1 MRILS
6 GEKKHLDIKQLIV
19 KYKLMTPIKNGS
31 SKIEGWGSRSEAIEE
46 AINKTQPESIIEV
59 GSWLGA
65 SALFMSEISK
75 AKILCIDTFLGS
87 NEILWRE
94 QNVENIVQDFSQLY
108 DQFCVNITNKKMNK
122 RIAALPMTSSS
133 AAELLAKENVMVD
146 MVYIDAGHTE
156 REVHA
161 DLQNWWP
168 LTKKV
173 LVGDDYNPVWPG
185 VISAADRFASE
196 NKLNLK
202 ISDSK
207 FLLFR

>member
-1 MRILS
+1 
-6 GEKKHLDIKQLIV
+6 LDIEQLIV

-94 QNVENIVQDFSQLY
+94 QNVENIVQDFSKLY

-146 MVYIDAGHTE
+146 MVYIDAGHTD
-156 REVHA
+156 REVYA
-161 DLQNWWP
+161 DLQDWWP

-202 ISDSK
+202 IIDSK